1 MHRQSLFTRAIVFL
15 MLPLLAACAGASA
28 QSTSPTMAAVPT
40 QAPAPTF
47 EQLPTNVEGMGLVA
61 RVNGTEITQQQ
72 FERALLRMQQAGVV
86 GDATSLYSG
95 VLESLIEQTLIE
107 QAAPGLN
114 VSITNDQIDAE
125 LTANKGLVSDTAAWE
140 KWLSDNLYTEAEFR
154 DSLRASM
161 IANAVLA
168 QVSDNL
174 PASVMQV
181 RARHILVNTEE
192 EAKNILARLQ
202 AGEDF
207 AALAAQYSNDV
218 TTRERGGD
226 LGWFM
231 DGELLEEALAQVAF
245 AIEPGQI
252 AGPVA
257 TGLGYHVLEVIERA
271 EQPLSEEK
279 RPLLVQLTFE
289 KWLQGL
295 TYNAVIERYLTT

>member
-1 MHRQSLFTRAIVFL
+1 MRRPLIFILFL
-15 MLPLLAACAGASA
+15 LPMLTACASASA
-28 QSTSPTMAAVPT
+28 QNPTLPAVPT
-40 QAPAPTF
+40 QAPVL
-47 EQLPTNVEGMGLVA
+47 EQLPTSVEGTALVA
-61 RVNGTEITQQQ
+61 RVNGIEITQEQ
-72 FERALLRMQQAGVV
+72 FERALLRTQQANFGS
-86 GDATSLYSG
+86 DAGLLYDG

-114 VSITNDQIDAE
+114 VAVTEEQVDAE
-125 LTANKGLVSDTAAWE
+125 LLANKQLVSDTAAWE
-140 KWLSDNLYTEAEFR
+140 RWLTDNLYTEAEFR

-168 QVSDNL
+168 QVSEDL
-174 PASVMQV
+174 PAAVMQV
-181 RARHILVNTEE
+181 HARHILVATEA
-192 EAKNILARLQ
+192 EANDMLARLQ
-202 AGEDF
+202 NGEDF
-207 AALAAQYSNDV
+207 ATLAASYSRDV

-231 DGELLEEALAQVAF
+231 DGELLEQSLSQVAF
-245 AIEPGQI
+245 ALDPGQM

-257 TGLGYHVLEVIERA
+257 TRLGYHVLEVIERG
-271 EQPLSEEK
+271 ERPLPEEK